1 MYLTDDAMLCDDRDI
16 EAGRCT
22 IKTREGRVK
31 ASVPSRERRVPCP
44 SEYNVSQQAR
54 FGTMW
59 SSSQPSMLEG
69 HGGVGKR
76 LPSTCSDSIKWLT
89 TEPQG
94 SRSATVPQ
102 LKVSINTQF
111 AKWGEGHPKEATFS
125 VSTPFKRPVMPEGY
139 EVGLI
144 DIELVTKENSPS
156 RLNHITTGQHE
167 KAKNLLRLVR
177 LVIKSPLSSGYY
189 SDPIPKGTGGVDD
202 HVEVLRIMIHLVGS
216 PGGSPLD
223 LLSRLKTNLSGST
236 ATQWWKITMPK
247 ALEAGEHL
255 YPCSEPL
262 LDIRFRWEVWN
273 LGFPAK

>member
-125 VSTPFKRPVMPEGY
+125 VSTPFKRPIMPEGY

-167 KAKNLLRLVR
+167 KAKKDFTKARSLSYKVTLEQRLLFGSNPERNGGGGWSRRGIENHDSLGR
-177 LVIKSPLSSGYY
+177 FTGRIAFGSIKPSKDQSFRINRNTMMEDNNAQGAGGGGTPL
-189 SDPIPKGTGGVDD
+189 
-202 HVEVLRIMIHLVGS
+202 
-216 PGGSPLD
+216 
-223 LLSRLKTNLSGST
+223 
-236 ATQWWKITMPK
+236 
-247 ALEAGEHL
+247 
-255 YPCSEPL
+255 PL
-262 LDIRFRWEVWN
+262 LWAPT
-273 LGFPAK
+273 GY